1 MSREAAA
8 GALHM
13 TVAGCASLCPAAVL
27 QIEFMHWD
35 HYIYKPLLA
44 PAVHELQSCLCCILT
59 LMCSAAALE
68 VAAQAADSEKLL
80 DGIASSLV
88 SRKRIGLRTCLL
100 GFLFRS
106 SACCKST

>member
-1 MSREAAA
+1 
-8 GALHM
+8 
-13 TVAGCASLCPAAVL
+13 
-27 QIEFMHWD
+27 
-35 HYIYKPLLA
+35 
-44 PAVHELQSCLCCILT
+44 
-59 LMCSAAALE
+59 MCSAAALE